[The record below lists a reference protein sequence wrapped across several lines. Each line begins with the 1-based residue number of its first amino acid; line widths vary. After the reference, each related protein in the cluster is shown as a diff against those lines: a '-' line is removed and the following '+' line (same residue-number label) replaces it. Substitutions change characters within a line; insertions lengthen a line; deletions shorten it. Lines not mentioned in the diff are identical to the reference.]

1 MELLGRQRL
10 YPDVRSNDLPGT
22 ALKLNDDLTPDG
34 RAVVTTD
41 VPARLDRLPWGR
53 FHWLV
58 VMALGTTWVLD
69 GLEVT
74 LAGSLAGALR
84 ESPLLHFSAADVG
97 LANSAYVCGA
107 VTGALVF
114 GWLTDR
120 LGRKRLFSITL
131 LLYLLA
137 AAATAFAWNLPS
149 YALMRFLTGAGI
161 GGEFSAINSAIQEL
175 IPPRFRGRTDLA
187 VNGSFWVGAAIGG
200 AGSIVL
206 LDPNLIN
213 PEYGWRLAYFIGA
226 AIGVPI
232 LALRRF
238 IPESPRWLML
248 HGRAGEAEV
257 VVEGI
262 ERRFT
267 ASGHL
272 LPPATGRVRLH
283 ERAFTPFADVAT
295 TLIRRYPR
303 RAILCLGLMTAQAF
317 FYNAIF
323 FTYAMLLT
331 DFYGVSASQV
341 GWYVLP
347 FALGNI
353 LGPLLLGPLFDT
365 IGRKPM
371 IAFTYAMSAVLL
383 FVTGLLFR
391 GGVLSATTQ
400 TMAWS
405 ATFFFASAA
414 ASSASLTVAE
424 NFPLEVRALAI
435 AIFYAL
441 GTGLGGIA
449 APSLFGVLIE
459 SGSRDRVLLG
469 YLLACILMAG
479 AAVLALWLGERTER
493 RALEDV
499 APPLSSADPYRAMD
513 NDMNEPPTCARS

>member
-1 MELLGRQRL
+1 M
-10 YPDVRSNDLPGT
+10 PVTSRSSPFGDEREGG
-22 ALKLNDDLTPDG
+22 DQI
-34 RAVVTTD
+34 VTTN

-58 VMALGTTWVLD
+58 IAALGITWILD

-74 LAGSLAGALR
+74 LAGSLSGALR
-84 ESPLLHFSAADVG
+84 ASPALHFSATEVG
-97 LANSAYVCGA
+97 LANSAYVAGA
-107 VTGALVF
+107 VSGAVFF

-120 LGRKRLFSITL
+120 MGRKRLFSVTL

-137 AAATAFAWNLPS
+137 AAGTAFTWNLTG
-149 YALMRFLTGAGI
+149 YALMRAFTGAGI

-187 VNGSFWVGAAIGG
+187 VNGSYWMGAAVAG
-200 AGSIVL
+200 AASLVVL
-206 LDPNLIN
+206 NPAIIN

-232 LALRRF
+232 LFLRRF

-248 HGRAGEAEV
+248 HGRAGQAETV
-257 VVEGI
+257 VDEI
-262 ERRFT
+262 EQRFT
-267 ASGHL
+267 ASGTV
-272 LPPATGRVRLH
+272 LPPVAARMRL
-283 ERAFTPFADVAT
+283 RQRGFTPFTDLSRV
-295 TLIRRYPR
+295 LLRDYPR
-303 RAILCLGLMTAQAF
+303 RTALCLSLMTAQAF

-331 DFYGVSASQV
+331 DFYGVAPDQV

-347 FALGNI
+347 FALGNV
-353 LGPLLLGPLFDT
+353 LGPLLLGPLFDI

-371 IAFTYAMSAVLL
+371 IALTYAASAILL
-383 FVTGLLFR
+383 LGTGLLFR
-391 GGVLSATTQ
+391 ADVLTAASQ

-414 ASSASLTVAE
+414 ASAANLTVAE

-435 AIFYAL
+435 AAFYAL

-449 APSLFGVLIE
+449 APALFGMLIQ
-459 SGSRDRVLLG
+459 SGSRDRVLMG
-469 YLLACILMAG
+469 YLLGCALMG
-479 AAVLALWLGERTER
+479 VAALLALWLGERAEGR
-493 RALEDV
+493 SLEEV
-499 APPLSSADPYRAMD
+499 APPLSV
-513 NDMNEPPTCARS
+513 ARDRGISKPVPGVP

>member
-1 MELLGRQRL
+1 MD
-10 YPDVRSNDLPGT
+10 PPT
-22 ALKLNDDLTPDG
+22 I
-34 RAVVTTD
+34 TTD
-41 VPARLDRLPWGR
+41 VPARLDRLPWGQ

-58 VMALGTTWVLD
+58 IVALGITWVLD

-84 ESPLLHFSAADVG
+84 ESPTLHFSDAEVG
-97 LANSAYVCGA
+97 LASSAYVAGA
-107 VTGALVF
+107 VSGALFF

-120 LGRKRLFSITL
+120 LGRKKLFSVTL
-131 LLYLLA
+131 ALYLLA
-137 AAATAFAWNLPS
+137 AAGTAFTWNLTG

-175 IPPRFRGRTDLA
+175 IPPRFRGRTDLT
-187 VNGSFWVGAAIGG
+187 VNGSYWMGAAIGG
-200 AGSIVL
+200 GASLVL
-206 LDPNLIN
+206 LDPRVID

-232 LALRRF
+232 LLLRRF
-238 IPESPRWLML
+238 VPESPRWLML
-248 HGRAGEAEV
+248 HGQPGHADTVVREIEA
-257 VVEGI
+257 
-262 ERRFT
+262 RFT
-267 ASGHL
+267 ASGYHL
-272 LPPATGRVRLH
+272 PEATKRVRLRD
-283 ERAFTPFADVAT
+283 RAFTPFADVFK
-295 TLIRRYPR
+295 TLVHRYPR
-303 RAILCLGLMTAQAF
+303 RTVLCLALMIAQAF

-331 DFYGVSASQV
+331 DFYGVSAGHV

-371 IAFTYAMSAVLL
+371 IAFTYAASAILL
-383 FVTGLLFR
+383 LATGLLFR
-391 GGVLSATTQ
+391 AGMLDATTQ

-414 ASSASLTVAE
+414 ASAASLTVAE

-435 AIFYAL
+435 AVFYAL

-459 SGSRDRVLLG
+459 SGSRGRVLAG
-469 YLLACILMAG
+469 YLLACVLMAI
-479 AAVLALWLGERTER
+479 AAALALWLGERTER
-493 RALEDV
+493 RSLEDV
-499 APPLSSADPYRAMD
+499 APPLSSTDR
-513 NDMNEPPTCARS
+513 

>member
-1 MELLGRQRL
+1 MSSFLTSNPTLTSSPTRADLGII
-10 YPDVRSNDLPGT
+10 
-22 ALKLNDDLTPDG
+22 
-34 RAVVTTD
+34 TTD

-58 VMALGTTWVLD
+58 VVALGVTWILD

-84 ESPLLHFSAADVG
+84 ESPAMHFSATDVG
-97 LANSAYVCGA
+97 FASSAYVAGA
-107 VTGALVF
+107 VVGAVLF

-120 LGRKRLFSITL
+120 LGRKRLFSVTL

-137 AAATAFAWNLPS
+137 AAGTAFTWNLTG

-187 VNGSFWVGAAIGG
+187 VNGSYWTGAAAG
-200 AGSIVL
+200 AGATLVL
-206 LDPNLIN
+206 LDPHIIS
-213 PEYGWRLAYFIGA
+213 PEYGWRLAYFMGA

-232 LALRRF
+232 LLLRRF

-248 HGRAGEAEV
+248 HGRTGQAEAV
-257 VVEGI
+257 VQDI
-262 ERRFT
+262 EARFT
-267 ASGHL
+267 ASGHVL
-272 LPPATGRVRLH
+272 SPVSTIVRLR
-283 ERAFTPFADVAT
+283 ERAFTPFTDVYDA
-295 TLIRRYPR
+295 LVRRYPR
-303 RAILCLGLMTAQAF
+303 RTVLCLGLMSAQAF

-331 DFYGVSASQV
+331 DFYGVEASHV

-347 FALGNI
+347 FALGNVC
-353 LGPLLLGPLFDT
+353 GPLLLGPLFDT
-365 IGRKPM
+365 IGRRPM
-371 IAFTYAMSAVLL
+371 IAFTYAASAILL
-383 FVTGLLFR
+383 LATGLLFR
-391 GGVLSATTQ
+391 AGLLTATTQ

-414 ASSASLTVAE
+414 ASAASLTVAE

-441 GTGLGGIA
+441 GTGIGGIA
-449 APSLFGVLIE
+449 APTLFGVLIQ
-459 SGSRDRVLLG
+459 SGSRDRVLMG
-469 YLLACILMAG
+469 YLLACVLMAL
-479 AAVLALWLGERTER
+479 AAALALWLGEHTEGR
-493 RALEDV
+493 SLEDV
-499 APPLSSADPYRAMD
+499 APPMSSADH
-513 NDMNEPPTCARS
+513 

>member
-1 MELLGRQRL
+1 MSSAVESRQSAG
-10 YPDVRSNDLPGT
+10 DEVI
-22 ALKLNDDLTPDG
+22 
-34 RAVVTTD
+34 TTD
-41 VPARLDRLPWGR
+41 VPARLDRLPWGK

-58 VMALGTTWVLD
+58 IVALGITWVLD

-74 LAGSLAGALR
+74 LAGSLSGALR
-84 ESPLLHFSAADVG
+84 QSPVLHFSAAEVG
-97 LANSAYVCGA
+97 IANSAYVTGA
-107 VTGALVF
+107 VIGALFF

-120 LGRKRLFSITL
+120 LGRKRLFSVTL

-137 AAATAFAWNLPS
+137 AAGTAFTWNLPG
-149 YALMRFLTGAGI
+149 YALMRLLTGAGI

-175 IPPRFRGRTDLA
+175 IPPRFRGRVDLT
-187 VNGSFWVGAAIGG
+187 VNGSYWIGAAVGGG
-200 AGSIVL
+200 ASLVL
-206 LDPNLIN
+206 LDPHLLD

-232 LALRRF
+232 LLLRRF

-248 HGRAGEAEV
+248 HGRAGQAEA
-257 VVEGI
+257 VVEDI
-262 ERRFT
+262 EAGFR
-267 ASGHL
+267 ASGHVL
-272 LPPATGRVRLH
+272 RPAAARVRLS
-283 ERAFTPFADVAT
+283 ERAVTPFADVFHA
-295 TLIRRYPR
+295 LVRLYPR
-303 RAILCLGLMTAQAF
+303 RSALCLSLMIAQAF

-331 DFYGVSASQV
+331 DFYGVRADHV

-347 FALGNI
+347 FALGNV

-371 IAFTYAMSAVLL
+371 LAFTYGASAVLL
-383 FVTGLLFR
+383 LVTGLLFR
-391 GGVLSATTQ
+391 AGVLNATTQ

-405 ATFFFASAA
+405 VTFFFASAA
-414 ASSASLTVAE
+414 ASAASLTVAE

-449 APSLFGVLIE
+449 APTLFGVLIE

-469 YLLACILMAG
+469 YLLACALMAV
-479 AAVLALWLGERTER
+479 AAALALWLGERNEGR
-493 RALEDV
+493 SLEDV
-499 APPLSSADPYRAMD
+499 APPLSA
-513 NDMNEPPTCARS
+513 EP